1 MKFSEEIIPLW
12 SSSKEFIQIQ
22 IYESKNFL

>member
-1 MKFSEEIIPLW
+1 MKFSKEIIPLW
-12 SSSKEFIQIQ
+12 SSSKEFMQIQ

>member
-1 MKFSEEIIPLW
+1 MKFSEEIIPVW
-12 SSSKEFIQIQ
+12 SSSKEFMQIQ